1 MGSEPTEREADVHLG
16 WLSLVGS
23 VQLACVPGQQCSL
36 QTLNV
41 RRNVRCL
48 DFRIEEVLTCTRGPA
63 QPFRC
68 KAVVS
73 AEIEI
78 SKTANLVFFVIM
90 TRTQMLQL
98 MLGGV

>member
-1 MGSEPTEREADVHLG
+1 MGSEPTEWEADVHLG
-16 WLSLVGS
+16 RLSFVGS
-23 VQLACVPGQQCSL
+23 VQLASVPGQQCSL

-48 DFRIEEVLTCTRGPA
+48 DFRREEVLTCTRGPA

-78 SKTANLVFFVIM
+78 SVKRPT
-90 TRTQMLQL
+90 
-98 MLGGV
+98 

>member
-16 WLSLVGS
+16 RLSFVGS
-23 VQLACVPGQQCSL
+23 VQLASVPVQQCSL

-41 RRNVRCL
+41 RRNVQSL
-48 DFRIEEVLTCTRGPA
+48 DFRREEVLTCTRGPA

-73 AEIEI
+73 AEIERGWLL
-78 SKTANLVFFVIM
+78 SHTP
-90 TRTQMLQL
+90 
-98 MLGGV
+98 

>member
-1 MGSEPTEREADVHLG
+1 MGSEPTEREADVHLSR
-16 WLSLVGS
+16 LSFVGS
-23 VQLACVPGQQCSL
+23 VQLAGVPVQQCSL

-41 RRNVRCL
+41 QCL
-48 DFRIEEVLTCTRGPA
+48 DFKREEVLTCTRGPA

-78 SKTANLVFFVIM
+78 SVK
-90 TRTQMLQL
+90 QP
-98 MLGGV
+98 

>member
-1 MGSEPTEREADVHLG
+1 MVIGDDEELTEREADVHLSR
-16 WLSLVGS
+16 LSFVGS
-23 VQLACVPGQQCSL
+23 VQLASVPVQQCSL

-48 DFRIEEVLTCTRGPA
+48 DFRKEQVLTCTRGPA

-78 SKTANLVFFVIM
+78 SVKRPT
-90 TRTQMLQL
+90 
-98 MLGGV
+98 

>member
-90 TRTQMLQL
+90 TRRRCYS
-98 MLGGV
+98 